1 VARETLFKNGASE
14 TITNSIRN
22 EKKKMEE
29 VNAKFKYER
38 DTKRFH
44 RFNIVDPDGEIE
56 IGGTVYIA
64 KGQDG
69 IPKRLVLKY
78 EGTSDQ

>member
-1 VARETLFKNGASE
+1 
-14 TITNSIRN
+14 
-22 EKKKMEE
+22 MQE
-29 VNAKFKYER
+29 VTAKFKYER

-44 RFNIVDPDGEIE
+44 RFNIVDPDGETE
-56 IGGTVYIA
+56 ISGTVYIA

-78 EGTSDQ
+78 EAKTDQ